1 MFAEILEKGN
11 LYALLVQIWIGA
23 ATMENNIEVPQKI
36 KSRTT
41 IWSSNFTA
49 GSLSE
54 GNRTT
59 ILKRYLHSQVHC
71 SLIHNSQDMK
81 TTLVTIDR
89 WMDKENVVY
98 I

>member
-1 MFAEILEKGN
+1 
-11 LYALLVQIWIGA
+11 
-23 ATMENNIEVPQKI
+23 MENNMEVPQKI

-41 IWSSNFTA
+41 TWSINFTA
-49 GSLSE
+49 GYLSE

-59 ILKRYLHSQVHC
+59 ILKRYLHPYVHC
-71 SLIHNSQDMK
+71 SLIYNSQDMR